1 MANGMETNCVL
12 CEVQTEF
19 YVFLYEIIFKI
30 NQQFSISLPLHQVIT
45 SHYSSVFILV
55 MFLSEGRIG

>member
-1 MANGMETNCVL
+1 MKTDCVL
-12 CEVQTEF
+12 CEVQTVF

-45 SHYSSVFILV
+45 SHYSSVLILI
-55 MFLSEGRIG
+55 MFLSEGRVG